1 VKRARRTIVQLHNN
15 MMRTHHKLA
24 LAALFAG
31 LAAGCAEPAFSAHA
45 RDNDVG
51 DLARALAHAS
61 APAERAGHPMA
72 FLVTDG
78 KLVGYDLGDGRI
90 AWDQLSDVR
99 SRIVVGNG
107 LLAYRQG
114 DRDIVVRQAASG
126 AERARVTL
134 GEGETFVGLALD
146 GERLCYAVQTADKR
160 SAVAAIDGAGKSLW
174 RIVTADAVGAPAAR
188 GGLVAVPFAHQNLAL
203 LDGLTGRELARV
215 RATDEAIGFVRALPE
230 GLFYGGGR
238 GVYRL
243 DDKSAAG
250 SRAGSS
256 YAEAKLPG
264 EQVRTAYSWDGYQP
278 AQAALGAFDRN
289 RLLWRG
295 RDVGAGFR
303 DDLAV
308 LHSYR
313 FFFAF
318 DARAGKLRWVYAH
331 PRTDV
336 VASEDAGSAIVFA
349 SADGDIGVV
358 DVQSGAARIVQR
370 TGLRIAGASFDADG
384 FVAGAAATRPTP
396 AEVARTLEQIVWD
409 HDARFGPVKVFAVDA
424 LGDVSGL
431 EVSTALLKIV
441 RALPVANGPPPA
453 AQKQAGEELVARRDR
468 LAVPLMLEA
477 LAEHYDF
484 LDDKQPRGLDVLA
497 RALAALD
504 AKEAVPLLAAQLAD
518 HETPESALRD
528 LVASLASLGG
538 PEAARALA
546 DFLLEYHADGDFAL
560 DPAPLAIAAEALVKA
575 GGVDAR
581 RAAVY
586 VADDP
591 RTLAPLSRQLRSAL
605 QASQAHKQGELDRA
619 EHEGERPAPPDKN
632 DSDKNGN
639 KEEPPGPS
647 AKPQ

>member
-1 VKRARRTIVQLHNN
+1 
-15 MMRTHHKLA
+15 LA
-24 LAALFAG
+24 LGGTL
-31 LAAGCAEPAFSAHA
+31 LASGCAEPAFSQHT

-61 APAERAGHPMA
+61 APAERSGHAMA

-78 KLVGYDLGDGRI
+78 KLVGYDMTDGKI
-90 AWDQLSDVR
+90 AWEQPSDVR
-99 SRIVVGNG
+99 SRVVVGAG

-114 DRDIVVRQAASG
+114 DRDIVVRQSASG
-126 AERARVTL
+126 AERTKVTL
-134 GEGETFVGLALD
+134 GEGETFVGLTLD
-146 GERLCYAVQTADKR
+146 GDRLVYAAQTNDKR
-160 SAVAAIDGAGKSLW
+160 AAVVSVDGTGKQLW
-174 RIVTADAVGAPAAR
+174 RIATADAVGAPAAR

-203 LDGLTGRELARV
+203 IDGLTGKELARV
-215 RATDEAIGFVRALPE
+215 RATDEAISFVRAMPE

-349 SADGDIGVV
+349 SADGDLGVV
-358 DVQSGAARIVQR
+358 DVRSGAARIVQR

-384 FVAGAAATRPTP
+384 ILAGANATPPTP

-409 HDARFGPVKVFAVDA
+409 RDARFGAVKVFAVDA
-424 LGDVSGL
+424 LGDVAGL
-431 EVSTALLKIV
+431 PVSLALLKIV
-441 RALPVANGPPPA
+441 RAQPGPNGPPPA

-468 LAVPLMLEA
+468 LAAPELMSA

-484 LDDKQPRGLDVLA
+484 LEDKQPRGLDVLA

-504 AKEAVPLLAAQLAD
+504 AKDAVPLLAAQLAS

-528 LVASLASLGG
+528 ITSSLASLGG
-538 PEAARALA
+538 PQATEALSE
-546 DFLLEYHADGDFAL
+546 FLLEYHADGDFAL
-560 DPAPLAIAAEALVKA
+560 DPAPLAIAAEALVKE
-575 GGVDAR
+575 GGVEAR

-591 RTLAPLSRQLRSAL
+591 RTLAPVARQLRATL
-605 QASQAHKQGELDRA
+605 QASQALKQGEIDRA
-619 EHEGERPAPPDKN
+619 ERERESGGAEHDRAPAANTDSANKPNKDADKGEAKGKEAPRGATD
-632 DSDKNGN
+632 
-639 KEEPPGPS
+639 
-647 AKPQ
+647 KPQ